1 MSRSVLSLLSYA
13 SSKPQR
19 RKALYS
25 FHMCS
30 HLATHLQRIFTMFTI
45 YITDTFTLS
54 FNSIAEFNYYLE
66 INNVQPI

>member
-1 MSRSVLSLLSYA
+1 
-13 SSKPQR
+13 
-19 RKALYS
+19 
-25 FHMCS
+25 
-30 HLATHLQRIFTMFTI
+30 MFTI